1 MVFFELCGLLQGN
14 EGIGAHLRGGRTGIG
29 SKERNLDRAPLWD
42 RPRGRLLLDGRP
54 KQIRH
59 DLFESAV
66 FMDRLE
72 FESAH
77 QIAGQIKSG
86 LHPFTLLVFW
96 HPVKTASKV
105 GSGP

>member
-1 MVFFELCGLLQGN
+1 
-14 EGIGAHLRGGRTGIG
+14 
-29 SKERNLDRAPLWD
+29 
-42 RPRGRLLLDGRP
+42 
-54 KQIRH
+54 
-59 DLFESAV
+59 
-66 FMDRLE
+66 MDRLE